1 MTVKELRDAMK
12 GLKGDAYVEVVI
24 PAQSGGRWLLSIQRV
39 QKKDGKFQIKV
50 NNPI

>member
-12 GLKGDAYVEVVI
+12 GLKGDAYVEVVM
-24 PAQSGGRWLLSIQRV
+24 PEQSGGRWLLSIQRV